1 MQMLF
6 AAVHESGPDPGCV
19 KTHTSAKCG
28 KYNSPTRYRAICA
41 QHDLALMMRNF
52 SNMFLRA
59 RRALEFSHGL
69 DRQPTLATL
78 KRRSAAVL
86 CYPFGSET
94 REALAS
100 EPPRI
105 HHPPRHRSTC
115 VAARGASAAPGE
127 G

>member
-1 MQMLF
+1 MSAQ
-6 AAVHESGPDPGCV
+6 GPGCV

-69 DRQPTLATL
+69 GQEATYAVQRNAAL
-78 KRRSAAVL
+78 LDHLVGAGEQHRRD
-86 CYPFGSET
+86 F
-94 REALAS
+94 EAERLGGDQVDD
-100 EPPRI
+100 E
-105 HHPPRHRSTC
+105 
-115 VAARGASAAPGE
+115 VE
-127 G
+127 

>member
-1 MQMLF
+1 MTAPERF
-6 AAVHESGPDPGCV
+6 ADSQIPLAPRAPSIHDPGCE

-69 DRQPTLATL
+69 GQERPTGPCCWSAYDRNSL
-78 KRRSAAVL
+78 KADM
-86 CYPFGSET
+86 
-94 REALAS
+94 
-100 EPPRI
+100 
-105 HHPPRHRSTC
+105 
-115 VAARGASAAPGE
+115 
-127 G
+127 

>member
-1 MQMLF
+1 MIREGLLLHGELLGALLLCLTVLMS
-6 AAVHESGPDPGCV
+6 ASGPGCV

-69 DRQPTLATL
+69 GQI
-78 KRRSAAVL
+78 RS
-86 CYPFGSET
+86 FGFVGSMSGLPESGHGWAIYEYT
-94 REALAS
+94 
-100 EPPRI
+100 P
-105 HHPPRHRSTC
+105 
-115 VAARGASAAPGE
+115 
-127 G
+127 

>member
-1 MQMLF
+1 MSASL
-6 AAVHESGPDPGCV
+6 SGCV

-69 DRQPTLATL
+69 DPNRTLVGADDRVTWLIQPDLDRDIVCL
-78 KRRSAAVL
+78 DLRSESNAYCTSSLCGRERAA
-86 CYPFGSET
+86 
-94 REALAS
+94 
-100 EPPRI
+100 
-105 HHPPRHRSTC
+105 
-115 VAARGASAAPGE
+115 
-127 G
+127 

>member
-1 MQMLF
+1 MSAQ
-6 AAVHESGPDPGCV
+6 GPGCV

-69 DRQPTLATL
+69 GQSATS
-78 KRRSAAVL
+78 RFVRAES
-86 CYPFGSET
+86 
-94 REALAS
+94 ALAS
-100 EPPRI
+100 TPDIGEPDCPVSVVPTAEVSL
-105 HHPPRHRSTC
+105 HCSSNSS
-115 VAARGASAAPGE
+115 ARMS
-127 G
+127 